1 MIHQQLKKKITRE
14 KFIDMCQEY
23 YNQYKFNWTVENGIS
38 PRCVNSICEKY
49 EMEQCFLE
57 GDLKDKKQDKAI
69 LCHLACI
76 GGKI

>member
-1 MIHQQLKKKITRE
+1 MKISISFQISAGLKTEIPVFLKNEVIFINIFLCRFSKI
-14 KFIDMCQEY
+14 CS
-23 YNQYKFNWTVENGIS
+23 G
-38 PRCVNSICEKY
+38 SICEKY